1 MAWIELVS
9 VLALVQYMWFGVQ
22 VGGAR
27 GKYGIKAPAVSGHE
41 VFERIYRVQMNTLE
55 QLVVF
60 LPVLWMAARYW
71 NPVWMAAIGAV
82 YLVGRMLYRNSY
94 IKDPG
99 SRTLGF
105 VLTILPTTV
114 LLLATL
120 LGAGMA
126 LLKV

>member
-9 VLALVQYMWFGVQ
+9 VLALVQYMWFGIQ

-27 GKYGIKAPAVSGHE
+27 GKYGIKAPAIAGHE

-71 NPVWMAAIGAV
+71 NPAWMAAIGAV
-82 YLVGRMLYRNSY
+82 YLVGRMIYRNSY
-94 IKDPG
+94 IKEPG

-105 VLTILPTTV
+105 VLTIAPTSV

-120 LGAGMA
+120 AGMVRA
-126 LLKV
+126 AM

>member
-27 GKYGIKAPAVSGHE
+27 GKYGIKAPAVAGHE

>member
-27 GKYGIKAPAVSGHE
+27 GKYGIKAPAVAGHE

-82 YLVGRMLYRNSY
+82 YLVGRMLYRGSY

-105 VLTILPTTV
+105 LLTILPTTV

>member
-9 VLALVQYMWFGVQ
+9 VLALVQYMWFGIQ

-27 GKYGIKAPAVSGHE
+27 GKYGIKAPAVAGHE

-55 QLVVF
+55 QLVLF

-71 NPVWMAAIGAV
+71 NPAWMAAIGAV
-82 YLVGRMLYRNSY
+82 YLVGRMIYRNSY
-94 IKDPG
+94 IKEPG

-105 VLTILPTTV
+105 VLTIAPTSV

-120 LGAGMA
+120 AGMVRA
-126 LLKV
+126 AM

>member
-9 VLALVQYMWFGVQ
+9 IAALLQYMWFGFQ

-27 GKYGIKAPAVSGHE
+27 GKYGIKAPAVAGHE

-60 LPVLWMAARYW
+60 LPALWMASRYW
-71 NPVWMAAIGAV
+71 SPTCMAAVGAV
-82 YLVGRMLYRNSY
+82 YLVGRMTYRSSY
-94 IKDPG
+94 VKDPG

-105 VLTILPTTV
+105 ALSVLPTTV

-120 LGAGMA
+120 VGAVMA

>member
-27 GKYGIKAPAVSGHE
+27 GKYGIKAPAVAGHE

-82 YLVGRMLYRNSY
+82 YLVGRMIYRNSY

-105 VLTILPTTV
+105 ALTFFPSMV

-120 LGAGMA
+120 VGAVMA

>member
-60 LPVLWMAARYW
+60 LPVLWMAA
-71 NPVWMAAIGAV
+71 IGAV
-82 YLVGRMLYRNSY
+82 YLVGRMLYRGSY

>member
-9 VLALVQYMWFGVQ
+9 VLALVQYMWFGIQ

-27 GKYGIKAPAVSGHE
+27 GKYGIKAPAVAGHE

-82 YLVGRMLYRNSY
+82 YLVGRMVYRTSY

-105 VLTILPTTV
+105 ALTIFPTTV

-120 LGAGMA
+120 VGMVRTA
-126 LLKV
+126 M

>member
-27 GKYGIKAPAVSGHE
+27 GKYSIKAPAVSGHE

-82 YLVGRMLYRNSY
+82 YLVGRMIYRNSY

-105 VLTILPTTV
+105 ALTFFPSMV

-120 LGAGMA
+120 VGAVMA

>member
-1 MAWIELVS
+1 MAWVELVS
-9 VLALVQYMWFGVQ
+9 VLALLQYMWFGVQ

-27 GKYGIKAPAVSGHE
+27 GKYSIKAPAVSGHE

-82 YLVGRMLYRNSY
+82 YLVGRMIYRNSY

-105 VLTILPTTV
+105 ALTFFPSMV

-120 LGAGMA
+120 VGAVMA

>member
-1 MAWIELVS
+1 
-9 VLALVQYMWFGVQ
+9 MWFGVQ

-27 GKYGIKAPAVSGHE
+27 GKYSIKAPAVSGHE

-82 YLVGRMLYRNSY
+82 YLVGRMIYRNSY

-105 VLTILPTTV
+105 ALTFFPSMV

-120 LGAGMA
+120 VGAVMA

>member
-1 MAWIELVS
+1 MAWVELVS
-9 VLALVQYMWFGVQ
+9 VAALLQYMWFGFQ
-22 VGGAR
+22 VAGAR
-27 GKYGIKAPAVSGHE
+27 GKYGIKAPTMVGHD

-71 NPVWMAAIGAV
+71 NPAWMAAIGAV
-82 YLVGRMLYRNSY
+82 YLVGRMMYRNSY

-105 VLTILPTTV
+105 ALTIFSTTA

-120 LGAGMA
+120 VGAGLA
-126 LLKV
+126 LLRV

>member
-9 VLALVQYMWFGVQ
+9 VFALLQYMWFGFQ
-22 VGGAR
+22 VGAAR
-27 GKYGIKAPAVSGHE
+27 GKYGIKAPAVAGHE

-60 LPVLWMAARYW
+60 LPALWMAARYW
-71 NPVWMAAIGAV
+71 SPVWMAAIGAV
-82 YLVGRMLYRNSY
+82 YLVGRMIYRNSY
-94 IKDPG
+94 IQDPR

-105 VLTILPTTV
+105 ALSFFPCAA

-120 LGAGMA
+120 VGVGLA
-126 LLKV
+126 LVHS

>member
-9 VLALVQYMWFGVQ
+9 VLALVQYMWFGIQ

-27 GKYGIKAPAVSGHE
+27 GKYGIKAPAVAGHE

-71 NPVWMAAIGAV
+71 NPAWMAAIGAV
-82 YLVGRMLYRNSY
+82 YLVGRMIYRNSY
-94 IKDPG
+94 IKEPG

-105 VLTILPTTV
+105 VLTIAPTSV

-120 LGAGMA
+120 AGMVRA
-126 LLKV
+126 AM